1 MKNKSLTIRLRLWT
15 GMSNYYSLS
24 VPGRHASIPYFGANV
39 KAILHFSEK
48 TFGIFDMGPHE
59 QEILIIREVH

>member
-24 VPGRHASIPYFGANV
+24 VPGRHASIPYFLGFV
-39 KAILHFSEK
+39 KANLRRGKNVICMVSRS
-48 TFGIFDMGPHE
+48 D
-59 QEILIIREVH
+59 